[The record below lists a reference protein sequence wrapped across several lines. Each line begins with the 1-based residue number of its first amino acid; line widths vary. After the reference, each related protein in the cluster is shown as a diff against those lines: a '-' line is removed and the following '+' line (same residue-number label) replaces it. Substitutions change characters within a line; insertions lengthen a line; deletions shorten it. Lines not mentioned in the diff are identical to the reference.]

1 MKYTVVILPSAEREL
16 KAIPIQFA
24 RQIRA
29 RIKSLED
36 DPRPPGCKKL
46 KGESRGLYRIRQGDY
61 RIIYD
66 VQDQITTVT
75 VVKVGDRK
83 DVYD

>member
-1 MKYTVVILPSAEREL
+1 MKYTVLILPSAQREL
-16 KAIPIQFA
+16 GAIPQPFR
-24 RQIRA
+24 RQIDA
-29 RIKSLED
+29 RIISLAD
-36 DPRPPGCKKL
+36 DPRPSGCKKL
-46 KGESRGLYRIRQGDY
+46 KGLNRGLYRIRQGDY